1 MNHSTGKPTKYEAER
16 IEAMLRLGCC
26 CCAQLDLWH
35 IAECQHIVESNRL
48 GHWYTLPWCPGHH
61 RSVWDEYQLEI
72 IPKDLRV
79 ALSDG
84 SKPFEKIYGTQRQ
97 QWEKVQKRLGLTS
110 VWPSSKILPRRLGRR
125 HVEVDMGVVEG
136 APGEARPGDASPGVR
151 DVEASGQAITGA
163 AS

>member
-16 IEAMLRLGCC
+16 IEAMLKLGCL
-26 CCAQLDLWH
+26 CCAQLGIWH
-35 IAECQHIVESNRL
+35 IAECQHIVEGNRL

-61 RSVWDEYQLEI
+61 RGVWDEYQLEI

-97 QWEKVQKRLGLTS
+97 QWEKVQRRLGLTA
-110 VWPSSKILPRRLGRR
+110 VWPSSKIVPRRVLGGNHDTTTNLLAAAEDAGEGSVGGPQGRL
-125 HVEVDMGVVEG
+125 GVVEG
-136 APGEARPGDASPGVR
+136 R
-151 DVEASGQAITGA
+151 Q
-163 AS
+163 